1 MEMWSSGRIIQILWG
16 AAILVCIGAMPAL
29 AQENQQP
36 ASQQSSG
43 TQKYSYWDCISP
55 VCTWQPQSDKTK
67 NAQPYGGGTPLD
79 VILNT
84 RFWTD
89 VPEAKDFVKESRP
102 PEATLHFQTTGGK
115 DIARPKLRTSHELKA
130 MEDELE
136 RAGAAA
142 DRAAGVKSNFH
153 IEAKKKTKP
162 LDSTQKPLDLSATAK
177 TSQQ

>member
-1 MEMWSSGRIIQILWG
+1 MEMWFLRRIIQFFWG
-16 AAILVCIGAMPAL
+16 TTILVCIGTTPAF
-29 AQENQQP
+29 AQESQQP
-36 ASQQSSG
+36 APQQSSEAP
-43 TQKYSYWDCISP
+43 KHSYWDCISP
-55 VCTWQPQSDKTK
+55 VCTWEPQKDKTK
-67 NAQPYGGGTPLD
+67 NPQPYGGGTPLD

-102 PEATLHFQTTGGK
+102 PEETLHFQTTGGK
-115 DIARPKLRTSHELKA
+115 DIARPKLRTSNELKA
-130 MEDELE
+130 MEEDLE

-162 LDSTQKPLDLSATAK
+162 LSSAAQKPLDLSAK